1 MMNWKVFDQMHWEEF
16 STATMTVTV
25 SLKLLMPVKI
35 KEQLVELLGTVKRKE
50 SVCVFL
56 EG

>member
-1 MMNWKVFDQMHWEEF
+1 MHWEEF

-25 SLKLLMPVKI
+25 SLKSLMPVKI